1 MSIFSEFGRRR
12 REKRDIAHLLE
23 LEDRLLVDIGIRRSD
38 LLRRRATA
46 A

>member
-1 MSIFSEFGRRR
+1 MSIFSEFSRKR

-23 LEDRLLVDIGIRRSD
+23 LEDRLLADIGVRRAD
-38 LLRRRATA
+38 LLKKRARA